1 MIIFILAI
9 KFVHILAAAAM
20 FGGWLTVA
28 VFMRLADRSGNT
40 SVVALTAQ
48 FTVSVEWIVMIA
60 AMALQP
66 IGGFALAGAVG
77 LSPLDESWIVASLVL
92 YGVVLAAWLAVF
104 RIEVRIRDLTR
115 QAALDVVPLP
125 DRYYNLF
132 RLYSIIVWPALAG
145 MVLLF
150 LLMVW
155 QPRLW

>member
-1 MIIFILAI
+1 MIILILAT

-20 FGGWLTVA
+20 FGAWLAVA

-40 SVVALTAQ
+40 SVVALTAR
-48 FTVSVEWIVMIA
+48 FTVSVEWIVMVA

-66 IGGFALAGAVG
+66 IGGFVLSGVIGLA
-77 LSPLDESWIVASLVL
+77 PLDEFWIVASLVL
-92 YGVVLAAWLAVF
+92 YGVVVAAWLAAF
-104 RIEVRIRDLTR
+104 RIEIRIRDLAR
-115 QAALDVVPLP
+115 QAALDAVPLP
-125 DRYYNLF
+125 DRYHRLF
-132 RLYSIIVWPALAG
+132 RLYSMIVWPALAG